1 MDHSADVRS
10 RFVVVLRGLLNAV
23 PVDLL
28 MVIAASSAF
37 AVVVLAVWLVRHR
50 VPVTREGFHAEIS
63 APMLG
68 VAATLFGLLLA
79 FVIVIGYQNFL
90 DADASVSR
98 EADALASIVRD
109 SAAFPVPGGAKV
121 RLAVGTYVRAVV
133 NDEWPKMHN
142 TGNASIVA
150 GRALDGIAA
159 ALRTVKPTSSGETA
173 FYDDAVAQVNG
184 AVTARSDRLEKAVGG
199 LPRDL
204 VELILF
210 SSIVIVAY
218 AVFVGSPNFW
228 FHVLGPA
235 AIAMVVAVSL
245 VVLVDLAY
253 PFSGVLSIT
262 PAQFKAGVLASSFTP
277 R

>member
-1 MDHSADVRS
+1 M
-10 RFVVVLRGLLNAV
+10 LRGVLNAV

-28 MVIAASSAF
+28 MIVAASFAF
-37 AVVVLAVWLVRHR
+37 GVVVLAVWLVRRR
-50 VPVTREGFHAEIS
+50 VPATSEGFHAEIS

-79 FVIVIGYQNFL
+79 FVIIIGYQNFL

-98 EADALASIVRD
+98 EAGALSSIVRD
-109 SAAFPVPGGAKV
+109 SAAFPARGGRNV
-121 RLAVGTYVRAVV
+121 RLAVGNYVRAVV
-133 NDEWPKMHN
+133 NDEWPQMHDS
-142 TGNASIVA
+142 GKASAIA
-150 GRALDGIAA
+150 GRGLDEISV
-159 ALRTVKPTSSGETA
+159 ALRTSKPTSSVQTA
-173 FYDDAVAQVNG
+173 FYDDAVAQLNG
-184 AVTARSDRLEKAVGG
+184 AVTAREDRLEKAAGG

-210 SSIVIVAY
+210 SSFVIVAY

-245 VVLVDLAY
+245 VVLLDLAY
-253 PFSGVLSIT
+253 PFSGVLSVT
-262 PAQFKAGVLASSFTP
+262 SQHFKTGDLAQFFTP